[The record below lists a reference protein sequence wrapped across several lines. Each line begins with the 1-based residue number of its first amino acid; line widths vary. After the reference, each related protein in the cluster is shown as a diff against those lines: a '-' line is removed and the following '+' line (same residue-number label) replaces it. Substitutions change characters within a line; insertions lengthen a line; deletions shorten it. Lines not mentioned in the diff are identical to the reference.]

1 MQSLSSLSSPLFA
14 LWSYH
19 DYRYKYEYF
28 IIDSYEA
35 GISLDGGEVKSV
47 RLGNVNL
54 NDSFCSISNGSIFI
68 KNMHISVYDKSGAYN
83 IRDAK
88 RDRRLLLHKSEI
100 RKLHQKA
107 SEKGFTIVPLK
118 LYFKDAL
125 IKVEVGLCKGKHTYD
140 KKQSLME
147 KDIKRAVEREIKG
160 I

>member
-1 MQSLSSLSSPLFA
+1 
-14 LWSYH
+14 
-19 DYRYKYEYF
+19 
-28 IIDSYEA
+28 
-35 GISLDGGEVKSV
+35 
-47 RLGNVNL
+47 
-54 NDSFCSISNGSIFI
+54 
-68 KNMHISVYDKSGAYN
+68 MH